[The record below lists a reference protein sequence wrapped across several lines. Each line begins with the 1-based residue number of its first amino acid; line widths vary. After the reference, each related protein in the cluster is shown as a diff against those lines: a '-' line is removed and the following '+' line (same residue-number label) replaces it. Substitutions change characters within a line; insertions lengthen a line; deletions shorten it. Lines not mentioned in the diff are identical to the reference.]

1 MSLKVLSIGTEKKI
15 INGNPVVNRNFNID
29 IDSQRNKNKQVN
41 ALIQDE
47 NIQYQMQ
54 DSLGNFLSR
63 LNNNN
68 NSLFTLLKKD
78 ERIVK
83 KPDFISNL
91 KRKMRK
97 RLKKTQKQS
106 KQSKI
111 LSEAETKQIKQT
123 KKKKKKKETRS
134 SKK

>member
-1 MSLKVLSIGTEKKI
+1 MPLKVISIGTEKKI

-29 IDSQRNKNKQVN
+29 IDSQRNEDKQVN

-47 NIQYQMQ
+47 NIQFQMQ

-78 ERIVK
+78 ERRVK
-83 KPDFISNL
+83 RPDFLSNL
-91 KRKMRK
+91 RKKMRQ
-97 RLKKTQKQS
+97 RLKKTQR
-106 KQSKI
+106 QSKI
-111 LSEAETKQIKQT
+111 RSKSQSNPEAKQT
-123 KKKKKKKETRS
+123 RRKKKKKETRG

>member
-1 MSLKVLSIGTEKKI
+1 MPLKVISIGTEKKI

-29 IDSQRNKNKQVN
+29 IDSQRNEDKQVN

-78 ERIVK
+78 ERRVK
-83 KPDFISNL
+83 RPDFLSNL
-91 KRKMRK
+91 RKKMRQ
-97 RLKKTQKQS
+97 RLKKTQR
-106 KQSKI
+106 QSKI
-111 LSEAETKQIKQT
+111 RSKSQSNLEAKQT
-123 KKKKKKKETRS
+123 RRKKKKKETRS

>member
-1 MSLKVLSIGTEKKI
+1 MPLKVLSIGREKKI

-29 IDSQRNKNKQVN
+29 IDSQRNENKQVN

-91 KRKMRK
+91 KKKIRK
-97 RLKKTQKQS
+97 RLKQTQKQS
-106 KQSKI
+106 KQSKM
-111 LSEAETKQIKQT
+111 LSEGETRQIKKT
-123 KKKKKKKETRS
+123 RRRKKKKETRS